1 MKIAHIVN
9 PQFNSAFSTLLSQP
23 VPMVIGIKLR
33 EIHNAIR
40 AKQLA
45 YDESREAL
53 LKDLCE
59 KDADGKPMFED
70 ETKTAY
76 KLSDEG
82 RAKFSVELAKV
93 FNEEFEMASVEAKD
107 LGDKVSLTPQNLIL
121 LEDIV
126 K

>member
-1 MKIAHIVN
+1 MKIARIVN
-9 PQFNSAFSTLLSQP
+9 PQFNSAFTTLLNQP
-23 VPMVIGIKLR
+23 VPMVTGIKLR

-40 AKQLA
+40 AKQRA

-59 KDADGKPMFED
+59 KDADGNPVFED
-70 ETKTAY
+70 DKKTAY

-82 RAKFSVELAKV
+82 KAKFSEELAKV
-93 FNEEFEMASVEAKD
+93 FDEDFETASVEAKD

>member
-1 MKIAHIVN
+1 MA
-9 PQFNSAFSTLLSQP
+9 T
-23 VPMVIGIKLR
+23 GIKLR
-33 EIHNAIR
+33 EIHNVIR

-59 KDADGKPMFED
+59 KDADGKPMFEN
-70 ETKTAY
+70 EQKTDY
-76 KLSDEG
+76 KLSNEG
-82 RAKFSVELAKV
+82 KAKFLEELAKV
-93 FNEEFEMASVEAKD
+93 FNEEFETASVEVKD